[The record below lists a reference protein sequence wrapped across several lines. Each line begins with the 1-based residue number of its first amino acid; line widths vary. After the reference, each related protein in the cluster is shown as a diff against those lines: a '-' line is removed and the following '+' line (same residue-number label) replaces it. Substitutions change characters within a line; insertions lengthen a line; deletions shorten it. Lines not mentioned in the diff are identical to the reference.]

1 MDATAHVGVDE
12 TCLRL
17 RMRRWRRLS
26 ARGMGLLAPWQA
38 PPRSLR
44 DLRAETA
51 QPANKH
57 KQAIKQAQM
66 EMTIGID
73 MKEILGL

>member
-12 TCLRL
+12 TFLRL
-17 RMRRWRRLS
+17 RTHRRRWLP
-26 ARGMGLLAPWQA
+26 ARGTGLLAPWQA

-44 DLRAETA
+44 DLRAKTA

-57 KQAIKQAQM
+57 KQAISSNGD
-66 EMTIGID
+66 ENGRNI
-73 MKEILGL
+73 

>member
-1 MDATAHVGVDE
+1 MDATAHVGFDE

-17 RMRRWRRLS
+17 RTRRRQWLP

-51 QPANKH
+51 QLANKH

-73 MKEILGL
+73 MKEILDL

>member
-17 RMRRWRRLS
+17 RTRQRQRLP
-26 ARGMGLLAPWQA
+26 AHGTGLLAPWQA
-38 PPRSLR
+38 PSRSLR
-44 DLRAETA
+44 DLRVKTA

-57 KQAIKQAQM
+57 KQAISSN
-66 EMTIGID
+66 ED
-73 MKEILGL
+73 ENRRNS